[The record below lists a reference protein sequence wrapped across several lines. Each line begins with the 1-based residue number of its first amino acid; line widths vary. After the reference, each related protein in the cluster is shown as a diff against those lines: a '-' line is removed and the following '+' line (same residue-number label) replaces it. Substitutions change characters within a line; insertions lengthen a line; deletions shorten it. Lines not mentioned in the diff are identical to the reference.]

1 MIAPSEFQ
9 PYLQSVLDT
18 SREDTKREV
27 SDRYIPTL
35 AELPLRVQ
43 TAISSEPDSQE
54 QQEERPKPFAVL
66 EGLRKY
72 ATDHVL
78 LVGKPGSGK
87 STSLR
92 RLLWEE
98 ARHCLEAIEE
108 GKSEIPPIPILI
120 ELRGLKGSVL
130 AAIQEKL
137 KWWLYLDETTL
148 IAFLRERRLFVFLD
162 GLNELPNEQAWQA
175 VDDFRQVCVD
185 LKVSLIITTREL
197 GSGLV
202 QGNVKK
208 LEMLPLTEPQM
219 EEFVYKRLPETGG
232 ELWLQIQGKL
242 RELAETPL
250 LLKMLCDVFE
260 QKGKIP
266 KNRGDL
272 FRKEFGRRYE
282 EFKPER
288 LRNVSKESRLCAFEL
303 LTYLAFTMVKGEPH
317 IDSSKPSA
325 SWIAIPKTEAEKILA
340 TFLAGDRTPTLEDT
354 TKAKEWL
361 EDLVEWH
368 LLQVASDPTQI
379 EFHHQLFQEY
389 YAAERLAPQLAE
401 LSDEELEYYYL
412 NYLKWTE
419 PLAMAMSFVKSD
431 VESEALAVR
440 IVKLALDVDLQL
452 GARLAGE
459 VKRENQARTVN
470 MITDLEVSEKF
481 KVRLLG
487 MTGSDVAIPFLR
499 QALENNNDTFTK
511 NEVANCLN
519 KIHSSA
525 SIPLL
530 KKILEDADFQLK
542 LKAACSLASYGEETA
557 IPILKD
563 ALNNKEY
570 HFRALLALEKI
581 SRDVVIHALN
591 EILSRGDIEMRRQ
604 AVSSLHVLIQQKYE
618 NIVPLLIKALGDE
631 DRGIRYQ
638 AAYVLK
644 NQGGEDALAALAKLW
659 KDEDISVQNIVY
671 ITFKG
676 QERKD
681 LISDLTESLL
691 SEDSALRKKAAETL
705 GRLGTESKTAIEAL
719 FKVAFADRDFL
730 VRNSAS
736 TALVQ
741 MGNSTLIQ
749 TLSKVLEQEEEE
761 EVIEYCSNHCV
772 AVITLIVIRCKEAI
786 PILSRVLIDNN
797 RSPILRGLAAKALG
811 EIGDTSVNNILLE
824 IMNNNQIDDY
834 IWFQILLALGKLG
847 IEGLEGRIAN
857 FLKHPNSDRR
867 KEAVETLV
875 IIGTVTANVGLTQA
889 LDDDEFSVRF
899 PAACALARN
908 GDRAAIPVLIE
919 ALGQRNSI
927 GWEDTKVCEDAIEF
941 LSEIGGR
948 ALIPLKEALN
958 SSDYQVEHNAKKAII
973 KISKS
978 PRKNLLSNDSESN
991 DFLTF
996 DTFLNE
1002 LLAEFNDTDEESS
1015 FIESFSSVFDAYS
1028 ESVSELNNDASPEDI
1043 SLLYSL
1049 FVEEQ
1054 SSDLLNYVLDKIF
1067 STQSRCQFYN
1077 YGITRLP
1084 PPHRTKSGEGE
1095 LEDLLYNKLD
1105 ILTQE
1110 LKKVSEE
1117 PKRVIKANNYFEKGT
1132 HTHAHNYANDETL
1145 KQQTIELRQ
1154 LVHQLQQ
1161 THQPT
1166 TQVQAAEI
1174 IDVEFRE
1181 IQNTNPTRWQTIQK
1195 QLQLLKR
1202 QLLNPESH
1210 FKATKATVAE
1220 VAKHYLEESL
1230 VSKALITYLDT
1241 MTADPD

>member
-1 MIAPSEFQ
+1 MAPSEFQ

-27 SDRYIPTL
+27 SDHYIPTL

-43 TAISSEPDSQE
+43 TAISSKPDSQE
-54 QQEERPKPFAVL
+54 QQEERPKPIAVL

-148 IAFLRERRLFVFLD
+148 IAFLRDRRLFVFLD

-219 EEFVYKRLPETGG
+219 EEFVYKRLPKTGG
-232 ELWLQIQGKL
+232 ELWRQIQGKL

-260 QKGKIP
+260 QKGKMP
-266 KNRGDL
+266 KSRGDL
-272 FRKEFGRRYE
+272 FRKEFARRYE

-288 LRNVSKESRLCAFEL
+288 LRNVSKDSRRFAFEL

-340 TFLAGDRTPTLEDT
+340 TFLAGDRKPTLEDT

-401 LSDEELEYYYL
+401 LSDEELQYYYL

-487 MTGSDVAIPFLR
+487 MTGSDVAIPFLS

-511 NEVANCLN
+511 NEVADCLN

-530 KKILEDADFQLK
+530 KNILEDADFQLK

-563 ALNNKEY
+563 ALNNKVY
-570 HFRALLALEKI
+570 HFIALLALEKI
-581 SRDVVIHALN
+581 SRDVVIQALN
-591 EILSRGDIEMRRQ
+591 EILSRGDINMRLQ
-604 AVSSLHVLIQQKYE
+604 VVSSFHVLIQQKYE

-638 AAYVLK
+638 AAYLLK
-644 NQGGEDALAALAKLW
+644 NKGGEDALAALAKLW

-719 FKVAFADRDFL
+719 FKVAFADREFL

-736 TALVQ
+736 NALIQ
-741 MGNSTLIQ
+741 IGNSTLIQ
-749 TLSKVLEQEEEE
+749 TLSKILEQQEEK
-761 EVIEYCSNHCV
+761 VIEYSSNHCV
-772 AVITLIVIRCKEAI
+772 AVFTLMLIRCKEAI

-811 EIGDTSVNNILLE
+811 EIGDSSVNNILME
-824 IMNNNQIDDY
+824 ILNNNQIHDY
-834 IWFQILLALGKLG
+834 IWFQSLLALGKLG

-889 LDDDEFSVRF
+889 LADDEFSVRF
-899 PAACALARN
+899 TAACALGRN
-908 GDRAAIPVLIE
+908 GDPAAIPVLIE
-919 ALGQRNSI
+919 ALGQRDSI
-927 GWEDTKVCEDAIEF
+927 GWEDRTVCEDAIEF
-941 LSEIGGR
+941 LSQIGGI

-996 DTFLNE
+996 DTSLNE
-1002 LLAEFNDTDEESS
+1002 LLAEFNDTDEEAI
-1015 FIESFSSVFDAYS
+1015 FIETFCSDFDGS
-1028 ESVSELNNDASPEDI
+1028 WESLSELNDDAIPEEI
-1043 SLLYSL
+1043 SLLYRL

-1054 SSDLLNYVLDKIF
+1054 SSDLLNYILNKIF

-1077 YGITRLP
+1077 YEIAQSPLP
-1084 PPHRTKSGEGE
+1084 VISC
-1095 LEDLLYNKLD
+1095 LQAANFNS
-1105 ILTQE
+1105 QA
-1110 LKKVSEE
+1110 
-1117 PKRVIKANNYFEKGT
+1117 RV
-1132 HTHAHNYANDETL
+1132 
-1145 KQQTIELRQ
+1145 TIVTDQ
-1154 LVHQLQQ
+1154 
-1161 THQPT
+1161 QPT
-1166 TQVQAAEI
+1166 INFIQPNSTIGNNLAAEGSN
-1174 IDVEFRE
+1174 VK
-1181 IQNTNPTRWQTIQK
+1181 IQQNVQNVTEQNRTELQALLIQLAQTYPVNTEPQKQTFIQK
-1195 QLQLLKR
+1195 FLERIESTPGSVKVLLAGGIEGLKILHPAVGIPIEMLR
-1202 QLLNPESH
+1202 RLYQ
-1210 FKATKATVAE
+1210 AV
-1220 VAKHYLEESL
+1220 EERHNQ
-1230 VSKALITYLDT
+1230 
-1241 MTADPD
+1241 P

>member
-9 PYLQSVLDT
+9 RYLQSVLDT

-43 TAISSEPDSQE
+43 TAISSKPDSQE
-54 QQEERPKPFAVL
+54 QQQERRDKPDSQEQQQERREQFAVL

-98 ARHCLEAIEE
+98 ARQCLEAIEE

-148 IAFLRERRLFVFLD
+148 IAFLRDRRLFVFLD

-175 VDDFRQVCVD
+175 VDEFRQVCVD
-185 LKVSLIITTREL
+185 LKVSLIITTRGL

-219 EEFVYKRLPETGG
+219 QEFVYKQLPETGG
-232 ELWLQIQGKL
+232 ELWGQIQGKL

-250 LLKMLCDVFE
+250 LLKMLCDVLE
-260 QKGKIP
+260 QKGGIP
-266 KNRGDL
+266 KSRGDL
-272 FRKEFGRRYE
+272 FRKEFARRYE

-288 LRNVSKESRLCAFEL
+288 LRNVSDDSRRFAFDL
-303 LTYLAFTMVKGEPH
+303 LTYLAFTMVQGEPH

-401 LSDEELEYYYL
+401 LSNEELQYYYL

-419 PLAMAMSFVKSD
+419 PLAMAMSFVESEALAVSF

-487 MTGSDVAIPFLR
+487 MTGSDVAIPFLS

-511 NEVANCLN
+511 NEVADCLD

-530 KKILEDADFQLK
+530 KNILEDADFQLK
-542 LKAACSLASYGEETA
+542 LKAACSLARYGDETA

-581 SRDVVIHALN
+581 SQDVVIHALN

-631 DRGIRYQ
+631 DREIRYQ

-644 NQGGEDALAALAKLW
+644 NKGGEDALAALAKLW
-659 KDEDISVQNIVY
+659 KDENSSVRNIVY

-681 LISDLTESLL
+681 LISELTESLL

-719 FKVAFADRDFL
+719 FKVAFAEREFL

-736 TALVQ
+736 NALIQ
-741 MGNSTLIQ
+741 IGNSTLIQ
-749 TLSKVLEQEEEE
+749 TLSKILEQQEEK
-761 EVIEYCSNHCV
+761 VIEYSSNHCV
-772 AVITLIVIRCKEAI
+772 AVFILMLIRCKEAI

-824 IMNNNQIDDY
+824 ILNNNQIDDY
-834 IWFQILLALGKLG
+834 ISFQILLALGKLG

-889 LDDDEFSVRF
+889 LADDEFSVRF
-899 PAACALARN
+899 TAACALARN

-941 LSEIGGR
+941 LSQIGGI
-948 ALIPLKEALN
+948 AIIALKEALN

-978 PRKNLLSNDSESN
+978 PRKYLLSNDPESN
-991 DFLTF
+991 DVLTF
-996 DTFLNE
+996 DTSLNE
-1002 LLAEFNDTDEESS
+1002 LLVEFNKTDEESN
-1015 FIESFSSVFDAYS
+1015 FIESFSSDFDAYL
-1028 ESVSELNNDASPEDI
+1028 ESVSELNNDAIPEDI
-1043 SLLYSL
+1043 SLLYSI

-1054 SSDLLNYVLDKIF
+1054 SSDLLNYLLNKIF
-1067 STQSRCQFYN
+1067 STQSRCGFYN
-1077 YGITRLP
+1077 YEIAQSPLP
-1084 PPHRTKSGEGE
+1084 VISCPQAANFNSQTILAIMTDQPPIINFNQPNSTIG
-1095 LEDLLYNKLD
+1095 
-1105 ILTQE
+1105 
-1110 LKKVSEE
+1110 
-1117 PKRVIKANNYFEKGT
+1117 NNY
-1132 HTHAHNYANDETL
+1132 
-1145 KQQTIELRQ
+1145 
-1154 LVHQLQQ
+1154 
-1161 THQPT
+1161 
-1166 TQVQAAEI
+1166 AAEGSNI
-1174 IDVEFRE
+1174 K
-1181 IQNTNPTRWQTIQK
+1181 IQQNVQNVTEQYRAELQALLIQLAQTYPITTETQK
-1195 QLQLLKR
+1195 QTFIKKFLERIESTPSSVKVLLAGGIEGLKILHPAVGIPIEMLR
-1202 QLLNPESH
+1202 RLYQ
-1210 FKATKATVAE
+1210 AV
-1220 VAKHYLEESL
+1220 EERHNQ
-1230 VSKALITYLDT
+1230 A
-1241 MTADPD
+1241 

>member
-9 PYLQSVLDT
+9 RYLQSVLDT

-43 TAISSEPDSQE
+43 TAISSDPDSQE
-54 QQEERPKPFAVL
+54 QQEERPKPIAVL
-66 EGLRKY
+66 EGLRNY

-87 STSLR
+87 STSLQ

-98 ARHCLEAIEE
+98 ARQCLEAIEE

-148 IAFLRERRLFVFLD
+148 IAFLRDRRLFVFLD

-219 EEFVYKRLPETGG
+219 EEFVYKQLPETGG
-232 ELWLQIQGKL
+232 ELWRQIQGKL

-260 QKGKIP
+260 QKGEIP
-266 KNRGDL
+266 KSRGDL
-272 FRKEFGRRYE
+272 FRKEFARRYE

-288 LRNVSKESRLCAFEL
+288 LRNVSKDSRRFAFDL
-303 LTYLAFTMVKGEPH
+303 LTYLAFTMVQGEPH

-368 LLQVASDPTQI
+368 LLQIASDPTQI

-389 YAAERLAPQLAE
+389 YAAEWLAPQLAE
-401 LSDEELEYYYL
+401 LSNEELQYYYL

-459 VKRENQARTVN
+459 VKRENQAQTVN

-487 MTGSDVAIPFLR
+487 MTGSDVAIPFLSH
-499 QALENNNDTFTK
+499 ALENNNDTFTK
-511 NEVANCLN
+511 NEVADCLD

-542 LKAACSLASYGEETA
+542 LKAACSLASYGDETA

-618 NIVPLLIKALGDE
+618 NIVPLLIKALRDE
-631 DRGIRYQ
+631 DREIRYQ

-644 NQGGEDALAALAKLW
+644 NKGGENALAALAKLW

-741 MGNSTLIQ
+741 IGNSTLIQ
-749 TLSKVLEQEEEE
+749 TLSKILEQEEE
-761 EVIEYCSNHCV
+761 VIDYSSNHCV

-824 IMNNNQIDDY
+824 ILNNNQIDDY
-834 IWFQILLALGKLG
+834 ISFQILLALGKLG

-875 IIGTVTANVGLTQA
+875 IIGTATANVGLTQA
-889 LDDDEFSVRF
+889 LADDEFSVRF
-899 PAACALARN
+899 TAACALARN

-941 LSEIGGR
+941 LSQIGGI
-948 ALIPLKEALN
+948 ALIALKEALN

-978 PRKNLLSNDSESN
+978 PRQNLLSNDSESN

-996 DTFLNE
+996 DTSLNE
-1002 LLAEFNDTDEESS
+1002 LLAEFNETDEESN
-1015 FIESFSSVFDAYS
+1015 FIESFCSDFDAYW
-1028 ESVSELNNDASPEDI
+1028 ESVSELNDDAIPEDI
-1043 SLLYSL
+1043 SLLYRL

-1054 SSDLLNYVLDKIF
+1054 SSDLLNYILNKIF

-1077 YGITRLP
+1077 YEIAQSPLPVISCQQLADFNSQTRL
-1084 PPHRTKSGEGE
+1084 TIMT
-1095 LEDLLYNKLD
+1095 D
-1105 ILTQE
+1105 
-1110 LKKVSEE
+1110 
-1117 PKRVIKANNYFEKGT
+1117 
-1132 HTHAHNYANDETL
+1132 
-1145 KQQTIELRQ
+1145 KQPIVFYQPNSTIGNSY
-1154 LVHQLQQ
+1154 
-1161 THQPT
+1161 
-1166 TQVQAAEI
+1166 AAEGSNI
-1174 IDVEFRE
+1174 N
-1181 IQNTNPTRWQTIQK
+1181 IQQNVQNVTEQYRTELQTLLIQLAQTYPVTTEPQKQTFIQK
-1195 QLQLLKR
+1195 FLERIESTPDLVKVLLVGGIEWVKTIDPAVGIPIEMLR
-1202 QLLNPESH
+1202 RLYQ
-1210 FKATKATVAE
+1210 AV
-1220 VAKHYLEESL
+1220 EERHNQ
-1230 VSKALITYLDT
+1230 
-1241 MTADPD
+1241 P

>member
-1 MIAPSEFQ
+1 MIAPNEFQ
-9 PYLQSVLDT
+9 RYLKSVLDT
-18 SREDTKREV
+18 SGENTKREV
-27 SDRYIPTL
+27 ADRYIPTL
-35 AELPLRVQ
+35 AELPLQVQ
-43 TAISSEPDSQE
+43 TAVSSQPNSQE
-54 QQEERPKPFAVL
+54 QQNERREQFAVL

-72 ATDHVL
+72 APDRVL

-98 ARHCLEAIEE
+98 AERCLKAIEE
-108 GKSEIPPIPILI
+108 GESEIPPIPILI

-130 AAIQEKL
+130 AAIQENL
-137 KWWLYLDETTL
+137 GWWLDLDEKTL
-148 IAFLRERRLFVFLD
+148 KSLFRDRGLFVFLD

-175 VDDFRQVCVD
+175 VDQFRQVCAD
-185 LKVSLIITTREL
+185 LKVPIIITTREL

-202 QGNVKK
+202 QENIKK

-219 EEFVYKRLPETGG
+219 WEFVQKQLPETGG
-232 ELWLQIQGKL
+232 ELWRQIQGKL

-250 LLKMLCDVFE
+250 LLKMLCDVFK
-260 QKGKIP
+260 QNHKNIP
-266 KNRGDL
+266 KSRGDL
-272 FRKEFGRRYE
+272 FRKEFARRYE

-288 LRNVSKESRLCAFEL
+288 YRNISEDSRRFAFDL
-303 LTYLAFTMVKGEPH
+303 LSYLAFTMVQGEPH
-317 IDSSKPSA
+317 TDPCQPSA
-325 SWIAIPKTEAEKILA
+325 SWITIPKTQAEKILA
-340 TFLAGDRTPTLEDT
+340 TFLAGDHIQTLEDT

-401 LSDEELEYYYL
+401 LSDEELQYYYL

-419 PLAMAMSFVKSD
+419 SLAMAMSFV
-431 VESEALAVR
+431 ESEVLAVR

-487 MTGSDVAIPFLR
+487 MTSSDVAIPFLS

-511 NEVANCLN
+511 NEVADCLE
-519 KIHSSA
+519 KIHSYA

-530 KKILEDADFQLK
+530 KKILEDADFKLK
-542 LKAACSLASYGEETA
+542 LKAACSLARYGDETV
-557 IPILKD
+557 IPILKY

-570 HFRALLALEKI
+570 HFRSLLALEKI

-604 AVSSLHVLIQQKYE
+604 TVSSLHVLIQRKYE

-631 DRGIRYQ
+631 DREIRYQ

-644 NQGGEDALAALAKLW
+644 NQGGKDALAALAKLW
-659 KDEDISVQNIVY
+659 KDENILIRNIVY

-681 LISDLTESLL
+681 LISELTESLL
-691 SEDSALRKKAAETL
+691 SEDSALRKKAVETL
-705 GRLGTESKTAIEAL
+705 GRLGTESKTAIKAL

-730 VRNSAS
+730 VRNSAL
-736 TALVQ
+736 TALIQ
-741 MGNSTLIQ
+741 IGNSTLIQ
-749 TLSKVLEQEEEE
+749 TLSKILEQQE
-761 EVIEYCSNHCV
+761 EVIEYSSNHCV
-772 AVITLIVIRCKEAI
+772 AVITLIMIRCKEAI

-824 IMNNNQIDDY
+824 ILNNNQIDDY
-834 IWFQILLALGKLG
+834 IWFQVLLALGKLG

-857 FLKHPNSDRR
+857 FLKHPNSDKR
-867 KEAVETLV
+867 KEAVETLA

-889 LDDDEFSVRF
+889 LTDDDFSVRF
-899 PAACALARN
+899 TAACSLGKN
-908 GDRAAIPVLIE
+908 GNEAAIPVLIE
-919 ALGQRNSI
+919 ALGQRDSI
-927 GWEDTKVCEDAIEF
+927 GWEDTRVCEDAIEV
-941 LSEIGGR
+941 LSQIGAI

-958 SSDYQVEHNAKKAII
+958 NSDYQIERNAEKAIK

-978 PRKNLLSNDSESN
+978 LAKDLLSDDFESYKFLSLDSSINESLNQYNDINEKSNLLENFLSYFDAYWESKPELSNDAI
-991 DFLTF
+991 T
-996 DTFLNE
+996 
-1002 LLAEFNDTDEESS
+1002 
-1015 FIESFSSVFDAYS
+1015 
-1028 ESVSELNNDASPEDI
+1028 EDI
-1043 SLLYSL
+1043 SLLYKL
-1049 FVEEQ
+1049 IAEEQ
-1054 SSDLLNYVLDKIF
+1054 SSELLNYIVNKIL

-1077 YGITRLP
+1077 CDIARLP
-1084 PPHRTKSGEGE
+1084 PPRKTQSKESSI
-1095 LEDLLYNKLD
+1095 EDLVHNKLD

-1110 LKKVSEE
+1110 FKKVSEE
-1117 PKRVIKANNYFEKGT
+1117 PKRVINTNNYFEQGIHT
-1132 HTHAHNYANDETL
+1132 HTHNYANDETL
-1145 KQQTIELRQ
+1145 KQQTVELRQ
-1154 LVHQLQQ
+1154 LVHQIQQ

-1166 TQVQAAEI
+1166 TEVEAAKI

-1181 IQNTNPTRWQTIQK
+1181 IQKTNPTRWQTLRK

-1202 QLLNPESH
+1202 QLFNPESH
-1210 FKATKATVAE
+1210 FKATKATLAE
-1220 VAKHYLEESL
+1220 IAKHYLEESV
-1230 VSKALITYLDT
+1230 VSKAVITYLDT
-1241 MTADPD
+1241 MSADSD

>member
-43 TAISSEPDSQE
+43 TAISSEPNSQE
-54 QQEERPKPFAVL
+54 QQEERPKPLAVL

-148 IAFLRERRLFVFLD
+148 IAFLRDRRLFVFLD

-219 EEFVYKRLPETGG
+219 EEFVYKQLPETGG
-232 ELWLQIQGKL
+232 ELWRQIQGKL

-260 QKGKIP
+260 QKGEIP
-266 KNRGDL
+266 KSRGDL
-272 FRKEFGRRYE
+272 FRKEFARRYE

-288 LRNVSKESRLCAFEL
+288 LRNVSKDSRRFAFDL
-303 LTYLAFTMVKGEPH
+303 LTYLAFTMVQGEPH

-340 TFLAGDRTPTLEDT
+340 TFLAGDRKPTLEDT

-368 LLQVASDPTQI
+368 LLQIASDPTQI

-389 YAAERLAPQLAE
+389 YAAEWLAPQLE
-401 LSDEELEYYYL
+401 KLSDEELQYYYL

-419 PLAMAMSFVKSD
+419 PLAMAMLF
-431 VESEALAVR
+431 VESEPLAVR
-440 IVKLALDVDLQL
+440 MVKLALEVDFQL

-459 VKRENQARTVN
+459 VKRENQARTVK

-487 MTGSDVAIPFLR
+487 MTGSDFAIPFLS

-511 NEVANCLN
+511 NEVADCLD

-530 KKILEDADFQLK
+530 KKILEDADFQIK
-542 LKAACSLASYGEETA
+542 LKAACSLARYGDETA

-570 HFRALLALEKI
+570 HFRSLLALEKI

-604 AVSSLHVLIQQKYE
+604 AVSSLHVLIQQKHE

-631 DRGIRYQ
+631 DREIRYQ

-644 NQGGEDALAALAKLW
+644 NKGGEDALAALAKLW
-659 KDEDISVQNIVY
+659 KDEDISVRNIVY

-681 LISDLTESLL
+681 LISDLIESLL

-705 GRLGTESKTAIEAL
+705 GRLGTESQTAIEAL
-719 FKVAFADRDFL
+719 FKVAFADRDLL

-741 MGNSTLIQ
+741 IGNSTLIQ
-749 TLSKVLEQEEEE
+749 TLSKILELEE
-761 EVIEYCSNHCV
+761 EVIEYSSNHCV

-824 IMNNNQIDDY
+824 ILNNNQIDDY
-834 IWFQILLALGKLG
+834 IGFQILLALGKLG

-857 FLKHPNSDRR
+857 FLKHPSSDRR

-875 IIGTVTANVGLTQA
+875 IIGSATANVGLTQA
-889 LDDDEFSVRF
+889 LADDEFSVRF
-899 PAACALARN
+899 TAACGLARN

-941 LSEIGGR
+941 LSQIGGI
-948 ALIPLKEALN
+948 AIIALKEALN

-978 PRKNLLSNDSESN
+978 PRQNLLSNDSESN
-991 DFLTF
+991 NFLTF
-996 DTFLNE
+996 DTSLNE
-1002 LLAEFNDTDEESS
+1002 LLAEFNNTDEESN
-1015 FIESFSSVFDAYS
+1015 FIESFCSDLDAYW
-1028 ESVSELNNDASPEDI
+1028 ESVSELNDDAIPEDI
-1043 SLLYSL
+1043 SLLYRL

-1054 SSDLLNYVLDKIF
+1054 SSDLLNYILNKIF

-1077 YGITRLP
+1077 YEIAQSPLPVISCQQLADFNSQTRL
-1084 PPHRTKSGEGE
+1084 TIMT
-1095 LEDLLYNKLD
+1095 D
-1105 ILTQE
+1105 
-1110 LKKVSEE
+1110 
-1117 PKRVIKANNYFEKGT
+1117 
-1132 HTHAHNYANDETL
+1132 
-1145 KQQTIELRQ
+1145 KQPIFFYQPNSTIGNSY
-1154 LVHQLQQ
+1154 
-1161 THQPT
+1161 
-1166 TQVQAAEI
+1166 AAEGSNINIQQNVQNVTEQNRTELQTLLIQLAQTYPVNTEPQKQTFIQKFLERIESTPDLVKVLLVGGIEWVKI
-1174 IDVEFRE
+1174 IDPAVGIPIEMLRRLYQAVEERYN
-1181 IQNTNPTRWQTIQK
+1181 QP
-1195 QLQLLKR
+1195 
-1202 QLLNPESH
+1202 
-1210 FKATKATVAE
+1210 
-1220 VAKHYLEESL
+1220 
-1230 VSKALITYLDT
+1230 
-1241 MTADPD
+1241 